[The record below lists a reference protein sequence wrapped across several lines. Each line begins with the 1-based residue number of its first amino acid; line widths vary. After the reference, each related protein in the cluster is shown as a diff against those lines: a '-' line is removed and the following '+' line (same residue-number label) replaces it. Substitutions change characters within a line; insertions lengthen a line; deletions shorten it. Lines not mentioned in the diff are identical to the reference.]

1 MIYQFLVKY
10 IKFTIIIALGLVL
23 GLVSSCIHYDNSGYN
38 FENSSPDKLQPQITS
53 KDRVFEMMGSP
64 SFVYNSPNKEIK
76 NSIEDNL
83 TSLDQESGQEYWIY
97 YHQKDRHFL
106 FLKPKSV
113 SKRLFIVKFNQDGI
127 IENIDDIVK
136 KGVDIANFE
145 RKITKVPQIKKENII
160 FDIYNNI
167 GQVRA
172 Q

>member
-10 IKFTIIIALGLVL
+10 IKFAVIIAM
-23 GLVSSCIHYDNSGYN
+23 GLVSSCINYDNSGYN

-64 SFVYNSPNKEIK
+64 SFIYNSPNKEIK
-76 NSIEDNL
+76 NSVEDNL

-97 YHQKDRHFL
+97 YNQKDRHFL
-106 FLKPKSV
+106 FLKPKSI
-113 SKRLFIVKFNQDGI
+113 SKRLLIVKFNQDGVV
-127 IENIDDIVK
+127 ENIDDITKNEMVA
-136 KGVDIANFE
+136 ANFE